1 MPKAGIGAMQE
12 AAMDGQ
18 RRALRPAPSA
28 ASAAAVPP
36 RRAARGAAL
45 WATLGFV
52 CGAIFWHAFDFWSY
66 MTDVVLNPPGG
77 DAAVARG
84 PDAGFS
90 GIETGSLP
98 SIHRV
103 DPASCTSLELDR
115 EANRTVVRPCPSDG
129 LALRLD
135 PGTDR
140 EDLAVL
146 ADYEA
151 R

>member
-1 MPKAGIGAMQE
+1 MPNAGIGAMQE

-18 RRALRPAPSA
+18 QPASRPAPSTS
-28 ASAAAVPP
+28 SAAAKLP

-52 CGAIFWHAFDFWSY
+52 CGAIFWHAFGFWTL
-66 MTDVVLNPPGG
+66 MTDVVLDPPGG
-77 DAAVARG
+77 DAVVARG
-84 PDAGFS
+84 PHAGS
-90 GIETGSLP
+90 GGIETGSLP
-98 SIHRV
+98 SIHLV

-135 PGTDR
+135 AGTDR
-140 EDLAVL
+140 EDRAVL